1 MTRDRAS
8 VIATVA
14 LHIVARYVP
23 EIFADSIVPL
33 HTELAACLRDE
44 FADIAR
50 QTLNEIR
57 LSDE

>member
-8 VIATVA
+8 VVATAA

-23 EIFADSIVPL
+23 EIFTDGIVPL
-33 HTELAACLRDE
+33 HAELAACLRDE

-50 QTLNEIR
+50 QVRDEIA
-57 LSDE
+57 LAD

>member
-8 VIATVA
+8 VVA
-14 LHIVARYVP
+14 AAVLRIVARYVP

-33 HTELAACLRDE
+33 HTELAAYLRDE
-44 FADIAR
+44 FADVAR
-50 QTLNEIR
+50 HTFNEIR

>member
-1 MTRDRAS
+1 MTPDRAS
-8 VIATVA
+8 VVATVA

-23 EIFADSIVPL
+23 EIFADRIVPL
-33 HTELAACLRDE
+33 HAELAACLRDE
-44 FADIAR
+44 FADVAR

>member
-23 EIFADSIVPL
+23 EIFTDCIVPL
-33 HTELAACLRDE
+33 HAELAACLRDE
-44 FADIAR
+44 FAAVAR

>member
-1 MTRDRAS
+1 MTQDRAS
-8 VIATVA
+8 VIATAA

-33 HTELAACLRDE
+33 HAELAACLRDE

-50 QTLNEIR
+50 QVRDEIA
-57 LSDE
+57 LAD

>member
-23 EIFADSIVPL
+23 EIFTDSIV
-33 HTELAACLRDE
+33 HAELAACLRDE

-50 QTLNEIR
+50 QVRDEIA
-57 LSDE
+57 LAD

>member
-23 EIFADSIVPL
+23 EIFTDSIVPL
-33 HTELAACLRDE
+33 HAELAACLRDE

-50 QTLNEIR
+50 QVRDEIA
-57 LSDE
+57 LAD

>member
-1 MTRDRAS
+1 MTQDRAS
-8 VIATVA
+8 VIATAA

-23 EIFADSIVPL
+23 EIFTDSIVSL
-33 HTELAACLRDE
+33 HAELAACLRDE

>member
-8 VIATVA
+8 VVATAA

-33 HTELAACLRDE
+33 HAELAACLRDE

-50 QTLNEIR
+50 QVRDEIA
-57 LSDE
+57 LAD